1 MVNWK
6 KVFDVLFLERIK
18 GDVVQ
23 PEKVKWKLS
32 SIERGTLQQ
41 RILTKIN
48 QPMTSKDQDTLE

>member
-6 KVFDVLFLERIK
+6 KVFDVLFLDRMK

-23 PEKVKWKLS
+23 PEKVKRKLS